1 MVVVGCPNSWV
12 SDKVCDVRCNNE
24 ACAWD
29 AGDCGIQLL
38 YQRVPGLFLNDKSR
52 LISFSSLPH
61 LIHIGARGL
70 VSFFTLVCVVSV
82 VL

>member
-1 MVVVGCPNSWV
+1 MVGCPNSWV

-38 YQRVPGLFLNDKSR
+38 YQRVPGMGQYHKSR
-52 LISFSSLPH
+52 LISFRSLPH
-61 LIHIGARGL
+61 LTHMSARL
-70 VSFFTLVCVVSV
+70 
-82 VL
+82 